1 VQFEQPQLFNTLRGE
16 WLGQV
21 QQSLKSPT
29 LTEVAL
35 LTKRGRLD
43 LSSQFAGP
51 GEPDVQDYP
60 RGPAFGNRS
69 CQNASHPGPPF
80 VGAPSLAHHLP
91 TGCVYDF
98 PTSSEGK
105 FPDLV
110 VDLGKKRQYTP
121 LKIETVTDAQKEE
134 PIMETVYYAARA
146 NLRRL
151 ILLHPSWTRSQL
163 AQATGMS
170 RS

>member
-1 VQFEQPQLFNTLRGE
+1 
-16 WLGQV
+16 
-21 QQSLKSPT
+21 
-29 LTEVAL
+29 
-35 LTKRGRLD
+35 
-43 LSSQFAGP
+43 
-51 GEPDVQDYP
+51 
-60 RGPAFGNRS
+60 
-69 CQNASHPGPPF
+69 
-80 VGAPSLAHHLP
+80 
-91 TGCVYDF
+91 VYDF